1 MKSRAEIPTSLL
13 LANLICFQ
21 VGWFACVLGP
31 ARGWTWQAPSL
42 VAAIAAAWLLVA
54 PRPLGLALVLALTG
68 VVGLCWDSAL
78 AVLGLI
84 AYRPGPLTPPL
95 APSWILAMWVL
106 FATTL
111 QVSLRWLRG
120 RWWFAALLGAALAPL
135 AYLGGARLGALQ
147 LLQPQLAL
155 LAQAAGWALL
165 LPALVALARRCD
177 A

>member
-1 MKSRAEIPTSLL
+1 MRSRAQIPTPLL
-13 LANLICFQ
+13 LANIISFQ
-21 VGWFACVLGP
+21 IGWFACVLGA
-31 ARGWTWQAPSL
+31 ARGWTWQAPLL
-42 VAAIAAAWLLVA
+42 VVALAAAWLLVA
-54 PRPLGLALVLALTG
+54 PRPRGLALVLALTG

-95 APSWILAMWVL
+95 APMWILAMWVL

-120 RWWFAALLGAALAPL
+120 RWWFAGLLGAALAPL
-135 AYLGGARLGALQ
+135 AYLGGERLGALQ
-147 LLQPQLAL
+147 LLQPQVAL

-165 LPALVALARRCD
+165 LPALVALAGRCD